1 MKEPSFF
8 FGRLALCLTIG
19 VAFGCG
25 SSDGGLAQGEASG
38 FVFDSFGFLFPA
50 DGPSSTVVD
59 GFDLD
64 GRTST
69 VGSPAEGECAHDDFT
84 SPDGAQGVDYGFLG
98 MIEQFSGFQ
107 EGQLVDGVINASIKS
122 GDMTTVLELGGLDD
136 NVNDDEVTVQFF
148 SSLDTP
154 RTGTDGNVLPGGSV
168 TLHSDTRLHSAIVTG
183 ELVDGTLVAGPI
195 DIRLRLLI
203 QIVTD
208 ELFIHDAMVHIEPQ
222 GDGTVRGFIS
232 GLWDV
237 EDIRRIIIKPT
248 ADNGEALEFSE
259 AEGMEALFGYADA
272 DFNSDTEMCD
282 AISVTY
288 KFSAVPHF
296 IVR

>member
-1 MKEPSFF
+1 MKETPSSL
-8 FGRLALCLTIG
+8 GRLALCLVIS
-19 VAFGCG
+19 AASGCG
-25 SSDGGLAQGEASG
+25 SSDGGLAEGEASG

-50 DGPSSTVVD
+50 GGPSSTVVD

-69 VGSPAEGECAHDDFT
+69 VASPAEGECAHEDFT
-84 SPDGAQGVDYGFLG
+84 SPDAVQGIDYAFLG
-98 MIEQFSGFQ
+98 MIEQFAGFQ
-107 EGQLVDGVINASIKS
+107 EGQIVDGVINASIKS

-136 NVNDDEVTVQFF
+136 SVNDDEVTVQFF

-154 RTGTDGNVLPGGSV
+154 RTGSDGRVLPGGSV
-168 TLHSDTRLHSAIVTG
+168 TLHSDTRFHSPVATG
-183 ELVDGTLVAGPI
+183 ELVDGTLIAGPV

-222 GDGTVRGFIS
+222 TDGTVRGFIS

-288 KFSAVPHF
+288 QFSAVPHF

>member
-1 MKEPSFF
+1 MNTLYVSL
-8 FGRLALCLTIG
+8 GTLVLCLCIA
-19 VAFGCG
+19 VAPACG
-25 SSDGGLAQGEASG
+25 SDDGGQSQGDATG
-38 FVFDSFGFLFPA
+38 FVFDSFGFLFPT

-69 VGSPAEGECAHDDFT
+69 AGSPLGDECAHDDLT
-84 SPDGAQGVDYGFLG
+84 SPDGAEGIDYGFLK

-107 EGQLVDGVINASIKS
+107 KDQIVDGVINASIKS

-136 NVNDDEVTVQFF
+136 LENDDAVTVQLF

-168 TLHSDTRLHSAIVTG
+168 TLHPDTRLHSAVVTG
-183 ELVDGTLVAGPI
+183 ELVDGALTVGPI

-208 ELFIHDAMVHIEPQ
+208 ELFIHDAMVRIEPK
-222 GDGTVRGFIS
+222 GDGTVSGFIS

-248 ADNGEALEFSE
+248 ADNGEALGFSE
-259 AEGMEALFGYADA
+259 AEGMEALTDYADA
-272 DFNSDTEMCD
+272 DFNAATGTCD

-288 KFSAVPHF
+288 QFGAVPHF